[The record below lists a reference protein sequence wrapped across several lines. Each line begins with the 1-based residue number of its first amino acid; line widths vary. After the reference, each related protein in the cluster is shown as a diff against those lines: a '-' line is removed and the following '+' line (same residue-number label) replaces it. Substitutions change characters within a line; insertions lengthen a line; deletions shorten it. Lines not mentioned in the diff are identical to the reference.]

1 MVRALRRNLTIMSN
15 HRTPLENLYCAICSK
30 TKSTVNQPVLKA
42 LRRGVVQI
50 ELPQEQDYLSTL
62 SILVRNRNARREVTE
77 RDRACQ
83 LA

>member
-1 MVRALRRNLTIMSN
+1 MSN